1 MKLWKSVAAAAAIT
15 LLSLSASAH
24 DYKAGD
30 LTLNHPWTRATPPNA
45 KAGGG
50 FVEIVNSGTEADRLL
65 AANSGA
71 AAKVEIHEMAV
82 NDGVMTMRPV
92 EGGLEI
98 PAGETVALKPGGYH
112 IMFMGLN
119 EAFVE
124 GTRIPVVLTFEKAGE
139 VAVELAV
146 DKMGA
151 KAPGGGEMDHGQMDH
166 GNMDKSKN

>member
-1 MKLWKSVAAAAAIT
+1 MTLWKSVAAAAA
-15 LLSLSASAH
+15 LAFVSLSALAD

-50 FVEIVNSGTEADRLL
+50 FVEIVNNGTETERLI
-65 AANSGA
+65 AVSSNA
-71 AAKVEIHEMAV
+71 AARTEIHEMAV
-82 NDGVMTMRPV
+82 TDGVMTMRPLA
-92 EGGLEI
+92 GGIDI
-98 PAGETVALKPGGYH
+98 PAGETVSLQPGGLH

-119 EAFVE
+119 EPFKE

-139 VAVELAV
+139 VSVELAV

-151 KAPGGGEMDHGQMDH
+151 KAPMAGKMGHGEGGH
-166 GNMDKSKN
+166 GNMNKSN

>member
-15 LLSLSASAH
+15 LLSPSAFAH
-24 DYKAGD
+24 DYKAGN

-50 FVEIVNSGTEADRLL
+50 FVEIVNSGSEADRLI
-65 AANSGA
+65 AASSDA

-92 EGGLEI
+92 EGGVEI
-98 PAGETVALKPGGYH
+98 PAGETVALKPGSYH

-124 GTRIPVVLTFEKAGE
+124 GTRIPVVLTFEKAGD
-139 VAVELAV
+139 VSVELAV

-151 KAPGGGEMDHGQMDH
+151 KAPSGGEMDHGQMDH
-166 GNMDKSKN
+166 GNMDKTKN